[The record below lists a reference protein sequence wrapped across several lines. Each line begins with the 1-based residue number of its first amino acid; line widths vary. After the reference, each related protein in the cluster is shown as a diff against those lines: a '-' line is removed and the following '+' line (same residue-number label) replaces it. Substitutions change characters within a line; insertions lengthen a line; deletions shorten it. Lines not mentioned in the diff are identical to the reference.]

1 MSNFSLLAAT
11 RTIEKSM
18 PFVLYRFAVCFGVGL
33 GFLLATLAGAGTLVG
48 FGSLAKNAIAIGPF
62 GAVLGFAGFGYVM
75 YKIRPVWLRGIQ
87 APLLKLLAD
96 LAKGQALPAGAAQI
110 DYAKQQVAQSFPSTS
125 GLSGTDQALQ
135 NSLAEMA
142 ESTVAARG
150 DSAVAKYQ
158 AKALG
163 YLFGRNHQTILAQ
176 HFYAGAG
183 DFQATV
189 TAGLAIQKQHY
200 AALLKYRIIA
210 TVFEVVGFV
219 AAYPLLLIGIEKLVS
234 GIPINMSF
242 WPYLFAGVFAWTLKA
257 AFFEPIAEAAMLDSF
272 LPLVPKVSE
281 AEAAPEPEPE
291 AAPVAAE
298 VSDEAPTDG

>member
-18 PFVLYRFAVCFGVGL
+18 PFVLYRFAICLGVGL

-75 YKIRPVWLRGIQ
+75 YKIRPIWLRGIQ
-87 APLLKLLAD
+87 VPLLKLLAD
-96 LAKGQALPAGAAQI
+96 LAKGQPLPTGAAQI
-110 DYAKQQVAQSFPSTS
+110 DYAKQHVAQSFPSTS
-125 GLSGTDQALQ
+125 GLFEADQDLR
-135 NSLAEMA
+135 NRLTEMA
-142 ESTVAARG
+142 ESTASAGG
-150 DSAVAKYQ
+150 DSGVAKYQ
-158 AKALG
+158 AKVLG
-163 YLFGRNHQTILAQ
+163 YLFGRNHQTLLAQ
-176 HFYAGAG
+176 YFYSGAS
-183 DFQATV
+183 DFQASA
-189 TAGLAIQKQHY
+189 TAGLAAQKQHS

-210 TVFEVVGFV
+210 TVFEIVGFV

-242 WPYLFAGVFAWTLKA
+242 WPYLFAGVFSWTLNA

-272 LPLVPKVSE
+272 LPLVPRASE
-281 AEAAPEPEPE
+281 SEPTPE
-291 AAPVAAE
+291 ATPVAAE
-298 VSDEAPTDG
+298 ASGEEAADA

>member
-18 PFVLYRFAVCFGVGL
+18 PFVLYRFAVCLGVGL
-33 GFLLATLAGAGTLVG
+33 GLLLATLAGAGTLIG

-62 GAVLGFAGFGYVM
+62 GAVLGFAGFGYLM
-75 YKIRPVWLRGIQ
+75 YKVRPFWLRGIQ

-96 LAKGQALPAGAAQI
+96 LAKGQPLPVGAAQI
-110 DYAKQQVAQSFPSTS
+110 DYAKRHVAQSFPSAS
-125 GLSGTDQALQ
+125 GLFEADQDLR
-135 NSLAEMA
+135 NRLAEMA
-142 ESTVAARG
+142 ESAAAAG
-150 DSAVAKYQ
+150 GGSGVAKYQ

-176 HFYAGAG
+176 HFYSGAG

-189 TAGLAIQKQHY
+189 AAGLAIQRQHY

-210 TVFEVVGFV
+210 TVFEVVGFA
-219 AAYPLLLIGIEKLVS
+219 AAYPLLLAGIEKLVA

-242 WPYLFAGVFAWTLKA
+242 WPYLFAGVFSWTLKA
-257 AFFEPIAEAAMLDSF
+257 AFFEPIAEAAMLDGF

-281 AEAAPEPEPE
+281 SAPEPE
-291 AAPVAAE
+291 AAPASAE
-298 VSDEAPTDG
+298 ISDEAPTDV